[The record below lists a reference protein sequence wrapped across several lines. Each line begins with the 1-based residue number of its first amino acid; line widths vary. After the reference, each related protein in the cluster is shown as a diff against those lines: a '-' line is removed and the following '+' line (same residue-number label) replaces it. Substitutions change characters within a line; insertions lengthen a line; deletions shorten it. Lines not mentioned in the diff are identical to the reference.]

1 MTELV
6 DRVQCNIKITLSD
19 GTEIDINNN
28 ISNQSNSNAKN
39 FITDISLD
47 EKLNAQNNNPVGV
60 VSSNTLK
67 ISLNSNDRSL
77 FPDNEK
83 SPYYGK
89 MDNSARVYLTM
100 IENDETISFNTFY
113 VSNWTT
119 SITSSTPYR
128 VIIECTDLLSII
140 CKNNIENIII
150 TDNLSTSEALIY
162 MLDRYNAS
170 IEDKYKV
177 HYRPSDIKFDNFNNI
192 VLDNIDSENIG
203 SWFNILSQ
211 STLTNLYID
220 RDDLF
225 KTDNCLDD
233 KASESVCT
241 LSDKINIT
249 QASVDS
255 GGLVR
260 YNGVKTNYIVNSLN
274 GISEIINMNGQSLK
288 GGSNKI
294 NDINFSQRVYKVTGI
309 GLNVHNSIPVDIT
322 NFTYNQRRANLELY
336 NNSGDDVNVDI
347 IINGQTFMENTLSIT
362 KLNDSSSNEILEVTN
377 KLLSADDV
385 EVFTSNLLKL
395 CSLRNSS
402 LSVTGFINPRIKLG
416 DTVYVDLE
424 SSIQTKGYYKVVGI
438 SMRINN
444 VIKTTLKLIKIIL
457 DEEA

>member
-1 MTELV
+1 MQELV
-6 DRVQCNIKITLSD
+6 DKVQCNIKIALSD
-19 GTEIDINNN
+19 GTEIDISLNNN
-28 ISNQSNSNAKN
+28 QPASNNIENY
-39 FITDISLD
+39 ITDISLD

-77 FPDNEK
+77 FPDNEN
-83 SPYYGK
+83 STYYGK
-89 MDNSARVYLTM
+89 MNNSAIVYLTL
-100 IENDETISFNTFY
+100 IENGETISFNTFY

-150 TDNLSTSEALIY
+150 TDNLNTSEALIY
-162 MLDRYNAS
+162 MLNRYNAS

-177 HYRPSDIKFDNFNNI
+177 HYRPSDIKFDNFNHI
-192 VLDNIDSENIG
+192 VLDNIDSENVG

-260 YNGVKTNYIVNSLN
+260 YNGVKTNYIVNSIN

-294 NDINFSQRVYKVTGI
+294 NDIKFNQRVYKVTSV
-309 GLNVHNSIPVDIT
+309 GLNVHSSITVDIT

-336 NNSGDDVNVDI
+336 NNSGDIVNADI
-347 IINGQTFMENTLSIT
+347 SISGQTFLENTLSIT
-362 KLNDSSSNEILEVTN
+362 KLNDKSSNEILEVTN
-377 KLLSADDV
+377 KLLSASDA
-385 EVFTSNLLKL
+385 EIFTSNLLKL

-424 SSIQTKGYYKVVGI
+424 SSINTKGYYKVVGI
-438 SMRINN
+438 NMKIGTTL
-444 VIKTTLKLIKIIL
+444 KTTLKLIKIIL

>member
-6 DRVQCNIKITLSD
+6 DKVQCNIRITLSD
-19 GTEIDINNN
+19 DTEIDINNS
-28 ISNQSNSNAKN
+28 ISNKSNSNIAN
-39 FITDISLD
+39 FITDVSLD

-77 FPDNEK
+77 FPDNSN

-89 MDNSARVYLTM
+89 MDNSARVYLTLKD
-100 IENDETISFNTFY
+100 NDGTITFNTFY

-119 SITSSTPYR
+119 SISSSTPYR

-140 CKNNIENIII
+140 CKNNIENILI

-162 MLDRYNAS
+162 MLDSYNAS

-177 HYRPSDIKFDNFNNI
+177 HYDASSIKFDNFNHI

-294 NDINFSQRVYKVTGI
+294 NDIKFSQRVYKVTGI
-309 GLNVHNSIPVDIT
+309 CLNVHNSIQVDIT
-322 NFTYNQRRANLELY
+322 DFTYNQRRAKLELY
-336 NNSGDDVNVDI
+336 NNSGDTVNVDI
-347 IINGQTFMENTLSIT
+347 IISGQTFMENTLSIT

-377 KLLSADDV
+377 KLLSADDA
-385 EVFTSNLLKL
+385 EIFTSNLLKL
-395 CSLRNSS
+395 CGLRNSS

-416 DTVYVDLE
+416 NTVYVDLE
-424 SSIQTKGYYKVVGI
+424 SSINTKGYYKVVGI
-438 SMRINN
+438 NMKISNT
-444 VIKTTLKLIKIIL
+444 IKTTLKLIKIIL
-457 DEEA
+457 NEEA

>member
-6 DRVQCNIKITLSD
+6 DKVQCNIRITLSD
-19 GTEIDINNN
+19 GTEIDINNS
-28 ISNQSNSNAKN
+28 ISNQSNSNISN
-39 FITDISLD
+39 FITDVSLD
-47 EKLNAQNNNPVGV
+47 ESLNAQNNNPVGV

-77 FPDNEK
+77 FPDNSN

-89 MDNSARVYLTM
+89 MDNSARVYLTL
-100 IENDETISFNTFY
+100 IDSDGTITFNTFY

-119 SITSSTPYR
+119 SISSSTPYR

-140 CKNNIENIII
+140 CKNNIENILI

-162 MLDRYNAS
+162 MLDSYNAS
-170 IEDKYKV
+170 IENKYKV
-177 HYRPSDIKFDNFNNI
+177 HYNTSDIKFANFNHI

-260 YNGVKTNYIVNSLN
+260 YNGVKTNYIVNSIN
-274 GISEIINMNGQSLK
+274 GISQIVNMNGQSLT

-309 GLNVHNSIPVDIT
+309 CLNVHNSIPVDIT
-322 NFTYNQRRANLELY
+322 NFTYNQRRASLELY
-336 NNSGDDVNVDI
+336 NNSGDITNVDI
-347 IINGQTFMENTLSIT
+347 IISGQTFMENKLSIT

-385 EVFTSNLLKL
+385 EIFTSNLLKL
-395 CSLRNSS
+395 CGLRNSS
-402 LSVTGFINPRIKLG
+402 LTVTGFINPRIKLG

-424 SSIQTKGYYKVVGI
+424 SSINTKGYYKVVGI
-438 SMRINN
+438 NMKINN
-444 VIKTTLKLIKIIL
+444 ILKTTLKLIKIIL
-457 DEEA
+457 NEEA

>member
-6 DRVQCNIKITLSD
+6 DRVQCNIKIALSD
-19 GTEIDINNN
+19 DTEIDIRLNNN
-28 ISNQSNSNAKN
+28 QPASNNIENY
-39 FITDISLD
+39 ITDISLD

-77 FPDNEK
+77 FPDNEN
-83 SPYYGK
+83 STYYGR
-89 MDNSARVYLTM
+89 MNNSARVYLTL

-162 MLDRYNAS
+162 MLNRYNAS
-170 IEDKYKV
+170 IEDKYRV
-177 HYRPSDIKFDNFNNI
+177 HYNTSDIKFDNFNNI

-274 GISEIINMNGQSLK
+274 GISEIITMNGQSLK

-309 GLNVHNSIPVDIT
+309 CLNVHNSVPVDIT

-336 NNSGDDVNVDI
+336 NNSGDIVNADI
-347 IINGQTFMENTLSIT
+347 SISGQTFMENTLSIT

-377 KLLSADDV
+377 KLLSADDAK
-385 EVFTSNLLKL
+385 VFTSNLLKL

-438 SMRINN
+438 NMRINN

>member
-6 DRVQCNIKITLSD
+6 DRVQCNIRITLSD
-19 GTEIDINNN
+19 GTEIDINNS
-28 ISNQSNSNAKN
+28 ISNQSNSNISN
-39 FITDISLD
+39 FITDVSLD
-47 EKLNAQNNNPVGV
+47 ENLNAQNNNPVGV

-77 FPDNEK
+77 FPDNSN

-89 MDNSARVYLTM
+89 MDNSARVYLTL
-100 IENDETISFNTFY
+100 IDNDGTITFNTFY

-119 SITSSTPYR
+119 SISSSTPYR

-140 CKNNIENIII
+140 CKNNIENILI

-177 HYRPSDIKFDNFNNI
+177 HYNTNDIKFDNFNHI

-274 GISEIINMNGQSLK
+274 GISQIINMNGQSLS

-309 GLNVHNSIPVDIT
+309 CLNVHNSIPVDIT
-322 NFTYNQRRANLELY
+322 DFTYNQRRAKLELY
-336 NNSGDDVNVDI
+336 NNSGDIVNVDI
-347 IINGQTFMENTLSIT
+347 VISGQTFMENTLSIT

-377 KLLSADDV
+377 KLLSADDA
-385 EVFTSNLLKL
+385 EIFTSNLLKL
-395 CSLRNSS
+395 CGLRNSS
-402 LSVTGFINPRIKLG
+402 LTVTGFINPRIKLG

-424 SSIQTKGYYKVVGI
+424 SSINTKGYYKVVGI
-438 SMRINN
+438 NMKINN
-444 VIKTTLKLIKIIL
+444 IIKTTLKLIKIIL
-457 DEEA
+457 NEEA

>member
-6 DRVQCNIKITLSD
+6 DKVQCNIKIALSD
-19 GTEIDINNN
+19 GTEIGINNN
-28 ISNQSNSNAKN
+28 INNQSNSNIMN
-39 FITDISLD
+39 FITDVSLD

-77 FPDNEK
+77 FPDNEN

-89 MDNSARVYLTM
+89 MNNSARVYLTLV
-100 IENDETISFNTFY
+100 ENNEEISFNTFY

-119 SITSSTPYR
+119 RITSSTPYR

-162 MLDRYNAS
+162 MLDRYNAN

-177 HYRPSDIKFDNFNNI
+177 HYRPIDIKFNNFNHI

-203 SWFNILSQ
+203 NWFNILSQ

-233 KASESVCT
+233 KATESVCT

-294 NDINFSQRVYKVTGI
+294 NDINFGKRVYKVTGI

-336 NNSGDDVNVDI
+336 NNSGDTVNADI
-347 IINGQTFMENTLSIT
+347 VISGQTFMENTLSVT

-377 KLLSADDV
+377 KLLSPSDV
-385 EVFTSNLLKL
+385 ELFTYELLKL

-416 DTVYVDLE
+416 DTVYVYLE
-424 SSIQTKGYYKVVGI
+424 SSIQTKGYYKVIGI
-438 SMRINN
+438 NMKIANT
-444 VIKTTLKLIKIIL
+444 IKTTLKLIKIIL
-457 DEEA
+457 DKEA

>member
-6 DRVQCNIKITLSD
+6 DKVQCNIRITLSD
-19 GTEIDINNN
+19 DTEIDINNS
-28 ISNQSNSNAKN
+28 ISNQSNSNIMN
-39 FITDISLD
+39 FITDVSLD
-47 EKLNAQNNNPVGV
+47 ENLNAQNNNPVGV

-77 FPDNEK
+77 FPDNSN

-89 MDNSARVYLTM
+89 MDNSARVYLTL
-100 IENDETISFNTFY
+100 IDNDGTITFNTFY

-119 SITSSTPYR
+119 SISSSTPYR

-140 CKNNIENIII
+140 CKNNIENILI

-177 HYRPSDIKFDNFNNI
+177 HYNTSDIKFDNFNHI

-274 GISEIINMNGQSLK
+274 GISQIINMNGQSLN

-309 GLNVHNSIPVDIT
+309 CLNVHNSIPVDIT
-322 NFTYNQRRANLELY
+322 DFTYNQRRAKLELY
-336 NNSGDDVNVDI
+336 NNSGDIVNVDI
-347 IINGQTFMENTLSIT
+347 IISGQTFMENTLSIT
-362 KLNDSSSNEILEVTN
+362 KLNNSSSNEILEVTN
-377 KLLSADDV
+377 KLLSADDA
-385 EVFTSNLLKL
+385 EIFTSNLLKL
-395 CSLRNSS
+395 CGLRNSS
-402 LSVTGFINPRIKLG
+402 LTVTGFINPRIKLG

-424 SSIQTKGYYKVVGI
+424 SSINTKGYYKVIGI
-438 SMRINN
+438 NMKIGNT
-444 VIKTTLKLIKIIL
+444 IKTTLKLIKIIL
-457 DEEA
+457 NEEA

>member
-6 DRVQCNIKITLSD
+6 DKVQCNIRITLSD
-19 GTEIDINNN
+19 GTEIDINNS
-28 ISNQSNSNAKN
+28 ISNQSNSNISN
-39 FITDISLD
+39 FITDVSLD
-47 EKLNAQNNNPVGV
+47 ESLNAQNNNPVGV

-77 FPDNEK
+77 FPDNSN

-89 MDNSARVYLTM
+89 MDNSARVYLTL
-100 IENDETISFNTFY
+100 IDNDGTITFNTFY

-119 SITSSTPYR
+119 SISSSTPYR

-140 CKNNIENIII
+140 CKNNIENILI

-177 HYRPSDIKFDNFNNI
+177 HYNTNDIKFDNFNHI

-249 QASVDS
+249 HASVDS

-274 GISEIINMNGQSLK
+274 GISEIVNMNGQSLT

-309 GLNVHNSIPVDIT
+309 CLNVHNSIPVDIT
-322 NFTYNQRRANLELY
+322 NFTYNQRRASLELY
-336 NNSGDDVNVDI
+336 NNSGDITNVDI
-347 IINGQTFMENTLSIT
+347 IISGQTFMENKLSIT

-377 KLLSADDV
+377 KLLSADDA
-385 EVFTSNLLKL
+385 EIFTSNLLKL
-395 CSLRNSS
+395 CGLRNSS
-402 LSVTGFINPRIKLG
+402 LTVTGFINPRIKLG

-424 SSIQTKGYYKVVGI
+424 SSINTKGYYKVVGI
-438 SMRINN
+438 NMKINN
-444 VIKTTLKLIKIIL
+444 IIKTTLKLIKIIL
-457 DEEA
+457 NEEA

>member
-6 DRVQCNIKITLSD
+6 DKVQCSIRIALND
-19 GTEIDINNN
+19 GTKIGINNN
-28 ISNQSNSNAKN
+28 ISDQSSSNVKN
-39 FITDISLD
+39 FITDIGLD

-67 ISLNSNDRSL
+67 ILLNSNDRSL
-77 FPDNEK
+77 FPDNVN

-89 MDNSARVYLTM
+89 MDNSAIIYLTL
-100 IENDETISFNTFY
+100 IENNEPIIFNTFY

-162 MLDRYNAS
+162 ILDRYNAS
-170 IEDKYKV
+170 IEDKYRV
-177 HYRPSDIKFDNFNNI
+177 HYNTSDIKFANFNHI

-203 SWFNILSQ
+203 NWFNILSQ

-274 GISEIINMNGQSLK
+274 GISEIIKMNGQSLN

-294 NDINFSQRVYKVTGI
+294 NDINFNQRVYKVTGVS
-309 GLNVHNSIPVDIT
+309 LNVHNSVPVDIT

-336 NNSGDDVNVDI
+336 NNSGDNVNVDI
-347 IINGQTFMENTLSIT
+347 IISGQTFMENKLSIT
-362 KLNDSSSNEILEVTN
+362 KLNNSSSNEILEVTN

-385 EVFTSNLLKL
+385 NIFASNLLKL

-424 SSIQTKGYYKVVGI
+424 SSINTKGYYKVVGI
-438 SMRINN
+438 NMKINN
-444 VIKTTLKLIKIIL
+444 TIKTTLKLIKLIL
-457 DEEA
+457 NEEA

>member
-6 DRVQCNIKITLSD
+6 DKVQCNIRITLSD
-19 GTEIDINNN
+19 GTEIDINNS
-28 ISNQSNSNAKN
+28 ISNQSNSNIAN
-39 FITDISLD
+39 YITDVSLD
-47 EKLNAQNNNPVGV
+47 ENLNAQNNNPVGV

-77 FPDNEK
+77 FPDNSN

-89 MDNSARVYLTM
+89 MDNSARVYLTL
-100 IENDETISFNTFY
+100 IDNDGTITFNTFY

-119 SITSSTPYR
+119 SISSSTPYR

-140 CKNNIENIII
+140 CKNNIENILI

-177 HYRPSDIKFDNFNNI
+177 HYNTNDIKFDNFNHI

-274 GISEIINMNGQSLK
+274 GISQIINMNGQSLS

-309 GLNVHNSIPVDIT
+309 CLNVHNSIPVDIT
-322 NFTYNQRRANLELY
+322 DFTYNQRRAKLELY
-336 NNSGDDVNVDI
+336 NNSGDIVNVDI
-347 IINGQTFMENTLSIT
+347 VISGQTFMENTLSIT

-377 KLLSADDV
+377 KLLSADDA
-385 EVFTSNLLKL
+385 EIFTSNLLKL
-395 CSLRNSS
+395 CGLRNSS
-402 LSVTGFINPRIKLG
+402 LTVTGFINPRIKLG

-424 SSIQTKGYYKVVGI
+424 SSINTKGYYKVVGI
-438 SMRINN
+438 NMKINN
-444 VIKTTLKLIKIIL
+444 IIKTTLKLIKIIL
-457 DEEA
+457 NEEA

>member
-1 MTELV
+1 MQELV
-6 DRVQCNIKITLSD
+6 DKVQCNIKITLND
-19 GTEIDINNN
+19 DTEIGINNN
-28 ISNQSNSNAKN
+28 ISNQLNSNIMN
-39 FITDISLD
+39 FITDVSLD

-77 FPDNEK
+77 FPDNSN

-89 MDNSARVYLTM
+89 MNNSARVYLTLV
-100 IENDETISFNTFY
+100 ENNETITFNTFY

-140 CKNNIENIII
+140 CKNNIENILI

-170 IEDKYKV
+170 IEDKYRV
-177 HYRPSDIKFDNFNNI
+177 HYRPIDIKFANFNHI

-260 YNGVKTNYIVNSLN
+260 YNGVKTNYIVNSIN
-274 GISEIINMNGQSLK
+274 GINEIINMNGQSLK

-294 NDINFSQRVYKVTGI
+294 NDINFSQRVYKITGVC
-309 GLNVHNSIPVDIT
+309 LNVHNSIPVDIT

-336 NNSGDDVNVDI
+336 NNSGDIVNVDI
-347 IINGQTFMENTLSIT
+347 VISGQTFMENKLSVT
-362 KLNDSSSNEILEVTN
+362 KLNSNSSNEILEVTN
-377 KLLSADDV
+377 KLLSPSDV
-385 EVFTSNLLKL
+385 EVFTSELLKL

-424 SSIQTKGYYKVVGI
+424 SSIQTKGYYKVIGI
-438 SMRINN
+438 NMKIGNTL
-444 VIKTTLKLIKIIL
+444 KTNLKLIKIIL
-457 DEEA
+457 NEGA

>member
-6 DRVQCNIKITLSD
+6 DKVQCNIKITLSD

-28 ISNQSNSNAKN
+28 INNKSNSNTIN
-39 FITDISLD
+39 FITEISLD

-77 FPDNEK
+77 FPDNDK
-83 SPYYGK
+83 SIYYGK
-89 MDNSARVYLTM
+89 MNNSAIVNLTL

-140 CKNNIENIII
+140 CKNNVENIII

-162 MLDRYNAS
+162 ILDKYNAS

-177 HYRPSDIKFDNFNNI
+177 HYDPSDIKFDNFNHI
-192 VLDNIDSENIG
+192 VLDNIDSKDIG
-203 SWFNILSQ
+203 SWFNTLSQ

-233 KASESVCT
+233 KANESVCT

-260 YNGVKTNYIVNSLN
+260 YNGVKTNYIVNTLN
-274 GISEIINMNGQSLK
+274 NISEIINMNGKSLK

-294 NDINFSQRVYKVTGI
+294 NDINFNQRVYKVTSVD
-309 GLNVHNSIPVDIT
+309 LNVYNSITVDIT
-322 NFTYNQRRANLELY
+322 NFTYSQRRAKLELY
-336 NNSGDDVNVDI
+336 NNSDDTIDVDI
-347 IINGQTFMENTLSIT
+347 IISGQTFMENTLSIT

-377 KLLSADDV
+377 KLLSEDDA
-385 EVFTSNLLKL
+385 EIFTSNLLKL

-402 LSVTGFINPRIKLG
+402 LLVTGFINPRIKLG
-416 DTVYVDLE
+416 NTVYVDLE
-424 SSIQTKGYYKVVGI
+424 SSIHTKGYYKVVGI
-438 SMRINN
+438 SMKIGTTL
-444 VIKTTLKLIKIIL
+444 KTTLKLIKTIL
-457 DEEA
+457 DKEA

>member
-6 DRVQCNIKITLSD
+6 DKVQCNIRITLSD
-19 GTEIDINNN
+19 GTEIDINNS
-28 ISNQSNSNAKN
+28 ISNQSNSNIAN
-39 FITDISLD
+39 YITDVSLD
-47 EKLNAQNNNPVGV
+47 ENLNAQNNNPVGV

-77 FPDNEK
+77 FPDNSN

-89 MDNSARVYLTM
+89 MDNSARVYLTL
-100 IENDETISFNTFY
+100 IDNDGTITFNTFY

-119 SITSSTPYR
+119 SISSSTPYR

-140 CKNNIENIII
+140 CKNNIENILI

-177 HYRPSDIKFDNFNNI
+177 HYNTNDIKFDNFNHI

-274 GISEIINMNGQSLK
+274 GISKIVNMNGQSLN

-294 NDINFSQRVYKVTGI
+294 NDIKFSQRVYKVTGI
-309 GLNVHNSIPVDIT
+309 CLNVHNSVPVDIT
-322 NFTYNQRRANLELY
+322 DFTYNQRRAKLELY
-336 NNSGDDVNVDI
+336 NNSGDIVNVDI
-347 IINGQTFMENTLSIT
+347 VISGQTFMENTLSIT

-377 KLLSADDV
+377 KLLSADDA
-385 EVFTSNLLKL
+385 EIFTSNLLKL
-395 CSLRNSS
+395 CGLRNSS
-402 LSVTGFINPRIKLG
+402 LTVTGFINPRIKLG

-424 SSIQTKGYYKVVGI
+424 SSINTKGYYKVVGI
-438 SMRINN
+438 NMKINN
-444 VIKTTLKLIKIIL
+444 IIKTTLKLIKIIL
-457 DEEA
+457 NEEA

>member
-6 DRVQCNIKITLSD
+6 DRVQCNIRITLSD
-19 GTEIDINNN
+19 DTEIDINNN
-28 ISNQSNSNAKN
+28 ISNKSNSNIAN
-39 FITDISLD
+39 FITDVSLD
-47 EKLNAQNNNPVGV
+47 ENLNAQNNNPVGV

-77 FPDNEK
+77 FPDNSN

-89 MDNSARVYLTM
+89 MDNSARVYLTL
-100 IENDETISFNTFY
+100 IDNDGTITFNTFY

-119 SITSSTPYR
+119 SISSSTPYK

-140 CKNNIENIII
+140 CKNNIENILI

-177 HYRPSDIKFDNFNNI
+177 HYNTSDIKFDNFNHI

-260 YNGVKTNYIVNSLN
+260 YNGVKTNYIVNSIN
-274 GISEIINMNGQSLK
+274 NISQIINMNGQSLT

-309 GLNVHNSIPVDIT
+309 CLNVHNSIPVDIT
-322 NFTYNQRRANLELY
+322 NFTYNQRRASLELY
-336 NNSGDDVNVDI
+336 NNSGDITNVDI
-347 IINGQTFMENTLSIT
+347 IISGQTFMENKLSIT

-377 KLLSADDV
+377 KLLSADDA
-385 EVFTSNLLKL
+385 EIFTSNLLKL
-395 CSLRNSS
+395 CGLRNSS

-416 DTVYVDLE
+416 DTVYVGLE
-424 SSIQTKGYYKVVGI
+424 SSINTKGYYKVVGI
-438 SMRINN
+438 NMKISNT
-444 VIKTTLKLIKIIL
+444 IKTTLKLIKIIL
-457 DEEA
+457 NEEA

>member
-6 DRVQCNIKITLSD
+6 DRVQCNIRITLSD
-19 GTEIDINNN
+19 GTEIDINNS
-28 ISNQSNSNAKN
+28 ISNQSNSNISN
-39 FITDISLD
+39 FITDVSLD
-47 EKLNAQNNNPVGV
+47 ENLNAQNNNPVGV

-77 FPDNEK
+77 FPDNSN

-89 MDNSARVYLTM
+89 MDNSARVYLTL
-100 IENDETISFNTFY
+100 IDNDGTITFNTFY

-119 SITSSTPYR
+119 SISSSTPYR

-140 CKNNIENIII
+140 CKNNIENILI

-177 HYRPSDIKFDNFNNI
+177 HYNANDIKFDNFNHI

-274 GISEIINMNGQSLK
+274 GISQIINMNGQSLS

-309 GLNVHNSIPVDIT
+309 CLNVHNSIPVDIT
-322 NFTYNQRRANLELY
+322 DFTYNQRRAKLELY
-336 NNSGDDVNVDI
+336 NNSGDIVNVDI
-347 IINGQTFMENTLSIT
+347 VISGQTFMENTLSIT

-377 KLLSADDV
+377 KLLSADDA
-385 EVFTSNLLKL
+385 EIFTSNLLKL
-395 CSLRNSS
+395 CGLRNSS
-402 LSVTGFINPRIKLG
+402 LTVTGFINPRIKLG

-424 SSIQTKGYYKVVGI
+424 SSINTKGYYKVVGI
-438 SMRINN
+438 NMKINN
-444 VIKTTLKLIKIIL
+444 IIKTTLKLIKIIL
-457 DEEA
+457 NEEA

>member
-1 MTELV
+1 
-6 DRVQCNIKITLSD
+6 
-19 GTEIDINNN
+19 
-28 ISNQSNSNAKN
+28 
-39 FITDISLD
+39 
-47 EKLNAQNNNPVGV
+47 
-60 VSSNTLK
+60 
-67 ISLNSNDRSL
+67 
-77 FPDNEK
+77 
-83 SPYYGK
+83 
-89 MDNSARVYLTM
+89 
-100 IENDETISFNTFY
+100 
-113 VSNWTT
+113 
-119 SITSSTPYR
+119 
-128 VIIECTDLLSII
+128 
-140 CKNNIENIII
+140 
-150 TDNLSTSEALIY
+150 

-177 HYRPSDIKFDNFNNI
+177 HYNTSDIKFDNFNHI

-294 NDINFSQRVYKVTGI
+294 NNISFSQRVYKVTGVS
-309 GLNVHNSIPVDIT
+309 LNVHNSIPVDIA

-336 NNSGDDVNVDI
+336 NNSGDAVNVDI
-347 IINGQTFMENTLSIT
+347 IISGQTFLENTLSIT
-362 KLNDSSSNEILEVTN
+362 KLKNDLQCKS
-377 KLLSADDV
+377 
-385 EVFTSNLLKL
+385 FF
-395 CSLRNSS
+395 
-402 LSVTGFINPRIKLG
+402 GPPYRI
-416 DTVYVDLE
+416 
-424 SSIQTKGYYKVVGI
+424 
-438 SMRINN
+438 
-444 VIKTTLKLIKIIL
+444 
-457 DEEA
+457 

>member
-6 DRVQCNIKITLSD
+6 DRVQCNIRITLSD
-19 GTEIDINNN
+19 DTEIDINNS
-28 ISNQSNSNAKN
+28 ISNQSNSNISN
-39 FITDISLD
+39 FITDVSLD
-47 EKLNAQNNNPVGV
+47 ENLNAQNNNPVGV

-77 FPDNEK
+77 FPDNSN

-89 MDNSARVYLTM
+89 MDNSARVHLTL
-100 IENDETISFNTFY
+100 IDSDGTITFNTFY

-119 SITSSTPYR
+119 SISSSTPYR

-140 CKNNIENIII
+140 CKNNIENILI

-162 MLDRYNAS
+162 MLDSYNAS

-177 HYRPSDIKFDNFNNI
+177 HYNASDIKFDNFNHI

-260 YNGVKTNYIVNSLN
+260 YNGVKTNYIVNSIN
-274 GISEIINMNGQSLK
+274 GISQIVNMNGQSLT

-309 GLNVHNSIPVDIT
+309 CLNVHNSIPVDIT
-322 NFTYNQRRANLELY
+322 NFTYNQRRASLELY
-336 NNSGDDVNVDI
+336 NNSGDITNVDI
-347 IINGQTFMENTLSIT
+347 IISGQTFMENKLSIT

-377 KLLSADDV
+377 KLLSADDADI
-385 EVFTSNLLKL
+385 FTSNLLKL
-395 CSLRNSS
+395 CGLRNSS

-424 SSIQTKGYYKVVGI
+424 SSINTKGYYKVVGI
-438 SMRINN
+438 NMKISNT
-444 VIKTTLKLIKIIL
+444 IKTTLKLIKIIL
-457 DEEA
+457 NEEA

>member
-6 DRVQCNIKITLSD
+6 DKVQCNIKIALSD
-19 GTEIDINNN
+19 DTEINIRLNNN
-28 ISNQSNSNAKN
+28 QPASNNIENY
-39 FITDISLD
+39 ITDISLD

-77 FPDNEK
+77 FPDNEN
-83 SPYYGK
+83 STYYGR
-89 MDNSARVYLTM
+89 MNNSARVYLTL

-177 HYRPSDIKFDNFNNI
+177 HYNTSDIKFDNFNHI

-294 NDINFSQRVYKVTGI
+294 NNINFSQRVYKVTGI

-336 NNSGDDVNVDI
+336 NNSGDTVNVDI
-347 IINGQTFMENTLSIT
+347 IISGQTFMENTLSIT

-377 KLLSADDV
+377 KLLSADDA

-424 SSIQTKGYYKVVGI
+424 SSIQPKGYYKVVGI
-438 SMRINN
+438 NMRINN

>member
-6 DRVQCNIKITLSD
+6 DKVQCNIRITLSD
-19 GTEIDINNN
+19 GTEIDINNS
-28 ISNQSNSNAKN
+28 ISNQSNSNIAN
-39 FITDISLD
+39 YITDVSLD
-47 EKLNAQNNNPVGV
+47 ENLNAQNNNPVGV

-77 FPDNEK
+77 FPDNSN

-89 MDNSARVYLTM
+89 MDNSARVYLTL
-100 IENDETISFNTFY
+100 IDNDGTITFNTFY

-119 SITSSTPYR
+119 SISSSTPYR

-140 CKNNIENIII
+140 CKNNIENILI

-177 HYRPSDIKFDNFNNI
+177 HYNTNDIKFDNFNHI

-274 GISEIINMNGQSLK
+274 GISKIVNMNGQSLN

-294 NDINFSQRVYKVTGI
+294 NDIKFSQRVYKVTGI
-309 GLNVHNSIPVDIT
+309 CLNVHNSVPVDIT
-322 NFTYNQRRANLELY
+322 DFTYNQRRAKLELY
-336 NNSGDDVNVDI
+336 NNSGDIVNVDI
-347 IINGQTFMENTLSIT
+347 VISGQTFMENTLSIT

-377 KLLSADDV
+377 KLLSADDA
-385 EVFTSNLLKL
+385 EIFTSNLLKL
-395 CSLRNSS
+395 CGLRNSS

-424 SSIQTKGYYKVVGI
+424 SSINTKGYYKVVGI
-438 SMRINN
+438 NMKINN
-444 VIKTTLKLIKIIL
+444 IIKTTLKLIKIIL
-457 DEEA
+457 NEEA

>member
-6 DRVQCNIKITLSD
+6 DKVQCNIKITLSD
-19 GTEIDINNN
+19 GTEIGINNN
-28 ISNQSNSNAKN
+28 ISNQSNSNIMN
-39 FITDISLD
+39 FITDVSLD

-77 FPDNEK
+77 FPDNK
-83 SPYYGK
+83 NSVYYGK
-89 MDNSARVYLTM
+89 MDNSARVYLTL
-100 IENDETISFNTFY
+100 IENNEEITFNTFY

-170 IEDKYKV
+170 IEDKYRV
-177 HYRPSDIKFDNFNNI
+177 HYSPSDIKFANFNHI

-274 GISEIINMNGQSLK
+274 GVNELINMNGQSLK

-294 NDINFSQRVYKVTGI
+294 NDINFSQRVYKITGV
-309 GLNVHNSIPVDIT
+309 GLNVHNSVPVDIVD
-322 NFTYNQRRANLELY
+322 FTYNQRRASLEVY
-336 NNSGDDVNVDI
+336 NNSGDTVNADI
-347 IINGQTFMENTLSIT
+347 IISGQTFMENTLSVT
-362 KLNDSSSNEILEVTN
+362 KLNDNSSNEILEVTN
-377 KLLSADDV
+377 KLLSPSDV
-385 EVFTSNLLKL
+385 EVFASELLKL

-424 SSIQTKGYYKVVGI
+424 SSIQTKGYYKVIGI
-438 SMRINN
+438 NMKIGNT
-444 VIKTTLKLIKIIL
+444 IKTSLKLIKIIL
-457 DEEA
+457 NEGA